1 MITLCIITIM
11 LTLGVMIYSLDNDHP
26 KLIIML
32 EILAILIS
40 IGVIV
45 HILLNPIEKP
55 TVPPSGPAYYTT
67 TQKELYMQG
76 YKQGLIDCNNIN
88 K

>member
-1 MITLCIITIM
+1 MIALCIITIM
-11 LTLGVMIYSLDNDHP
+11 MTLGVMLYSLDSDHP

-32 EILAILIS
+32 EILAIIIS

-55 TVPPSGPAYYTT
+55 TAPPSGPAYYTAS
-67 TQKELYMQG
+67 QKELYIQG